1 MDVISLYKFFAAL
14 VFVLSLMGLLAF
26 ILKKIDQRNGGASL
40 FKNMQS
46 SRRLQVIERLTID
59 RQKTALI
66 LRIDDREY
74 LVISSPSG
82 DTVLECKNSD
92 GESVSFNQD
101 PQKDLSANASSGPDK
116 GHGLFEYARK
126 GLSKFN

>member
-1 MDVISLYKFFAAL
+1 MDVISLYKFIAAL

-26 ILKKIDQRNGGASL
+26 ILKKVDQRNGGL
-40 FKNMQS
+40 TMFKNMQS
-46 SRRLQVIERLTID
+46 SRRLQIIERLTVD

-101 PQKDLSANASSGPDK
+101 PQKDLSANNASQTRKSGGIF
-116 GHGLFEYARK
+116 GHAKK
-126 GLSKFN
+126 GLSRFS